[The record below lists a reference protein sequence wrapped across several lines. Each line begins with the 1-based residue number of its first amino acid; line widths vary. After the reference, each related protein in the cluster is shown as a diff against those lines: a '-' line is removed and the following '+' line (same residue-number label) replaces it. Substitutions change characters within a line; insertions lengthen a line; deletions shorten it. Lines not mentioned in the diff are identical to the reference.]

1 MKYILVI
8 LIAITLGIYLYY
20 FCKRNTKNKKNN
32 LGKEENINLVN
43 KNSSNNRMVVKV
55 EELPLETIENCKSM
69 FEITDNKILGH
80 IDNLVPGLIQVGTAT
95 NNAIQANSS
104 VVYQAIIPAGATL
117 TKSNS
122 MNNAVRGM
130 YHGTNGIKGHANFV
144 EVNQTGKAVSNTLST
159 GISVTS
165 MIVGQYYMTQI
176 NSELT
181 KINEEISKIS
191 TFQDNEYK
199 SKILALVIQIKRIS
213 TFQTE
218 IMENQQ
224 LRYFDIDKL
233 NHLEQNCIELL
244 GQANLTIMEFTKKDD
259 LDYKK
264 YNNQLTEI
272 HNWYIYQKTL
282 LEMLYKIT
290 DLKNILYVGAISKE
304 QLNIIPTTYTKQ
316 VMEVHDLLTKWHE
329 RITKKLGIDT
339 ETARRKRMGFDGVIH
354 WIPGL
359 FKDDFNFC
367 AISERTKTMIKEQTS
382 NYNVTSQDKDNLFD
396 KDAKIIS
403 KDGKLYYLPQ

>member
-224 LRYFDIDKL
+224 LRDFDIDKL